1 MLKQRLTG
9 RQHYKYTEV
18 DRAVGNKTQV
28 TIIKDIVRGG
38 ERNAKHKTQTSSN
51 YQKVR
56 NITKWEFKGELTQ

>member
-1 MLKQRLTG
+1 M
-9 RQHYKYTEV
+9 

-38 ERNAKHKTQTSSN
+38 ERNAKHKIQMSSS

-56 NITKWEFKGELTQ
+56 NITKWEFQGELTQ